1 MFQLLAHPCRA
12 FSGGGRVAVRHTLRQ
27 GAAALDWNRKH
38 GRADTSGTGRLPSKW
53 PEQNI

>member
-27 GAAALDWNRKH
+27 GTAALDWNRKH